1 MRLSLV
7 SQLLL
12 VFISV
17 LTLTRAQTAPQTS
30 TDTATTE
37 TTTAQPT
44 TTTTDTTTT
53 ESTTAQPT
61 QTSTDTTT
69 TETSTAQ
76 PTPTSTDTTTTETST
91 AQPTPTS
98 TDTTTTT
105 TTQAIETT
113 TDATAT
119 LPETTTTE
127 TTTVLPAIATTTA
140 WTAPAIFY
148 PFGSAAGDTEQFENG
163 VNTYRDVAFSTP
175 FMFFGRMYNNTYV
188 NNNGLLTFNQPL
200 PEAHPYQFPTYGT
213 EDFIAPL
220 WTDLDDIGI
229 GRYWYQQYTNGSVL
243 TRASQDINQYFP
255 HKGFSASWVF
265 VATWDYVQTSDVN
278 VLNLHSAPAITFQ
291 VVLIS
296 GGGYSFILMNY
307 GDCAATYYPV
317 EAGYDTISS
326 TDYHVIHYAFD
337 GSYIP
342 NLQNTSN
349 VNVPGR
355 WAFLVNN
362 GTETEN
368 VIGVQFKLSSFLDL
382 TLNENI
388 EDVLQKIKQELVNRG
403 ASSFF
408 EMNLRNVKKTQP

>member
-1 MRLSLV
+1 MRLFLV

-17 LTLTRAQTAPQTS
+17 LALTRAQTAP
-30 TDTATTE
+30 
-37 TTTAQPT
+37 P
-44 TTTTDTTTT
+44 TTTDT
-53 ESTTAQPT
+53 A
-61 QTSTDTTT
+61 T

-76 PTPTSTDTTTTETST
+76 PTPTDT
-91 AQPTPTS
+91 A
-98 TDTTTTT
+98 T
-105 TTQAIETT
+105 TTQAI
-113 TDATAT
+113 
-119 LPETTTTE
+119 
-127 TTTVLPAIATTTA
+127 AIATTTA
-140 WTAPAIFY
+140 WTAPPIFY

-163 VNTYRDVAFSTP
+163 GDTYRDVAFSTP

-200 PEAHPYQFPTYGT
+200 PEAHPYPFPTHGS

-220 WTDLDDIGI
+220 WTELDDIGI
-229 GRYWYQQYTNGSVL
+229 GRYSYQQYTNGSVL
-243 TRASQDINQYFP
+243 TRASQEINQYFP

-342 NLQNTSN
+342 NLKNTSN

-368 VIGVQFKLSSFLDL
+368 VIGVQLKLSSFLDL

-408 EMNLRNVKKTQP
+408 EMKLRNVETDKEKNVAGRETFELITLT